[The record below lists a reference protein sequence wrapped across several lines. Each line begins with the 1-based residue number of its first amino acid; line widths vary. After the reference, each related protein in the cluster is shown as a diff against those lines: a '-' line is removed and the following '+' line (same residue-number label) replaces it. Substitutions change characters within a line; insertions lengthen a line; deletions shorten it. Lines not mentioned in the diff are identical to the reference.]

1 MGAMA
6 TTATAPE
13 GKVSAAEAREVA
25 EAARE
30 QEWIAP
36 SFVRDLFLGKFRLD
50 LIHPYPEQDPEE
62 IRRAQPFLDKL
73 ERLLREQVDSD
84 RIDREGE
91 IPEAVIQGLR
101 DLGAFGIKIP
111 REYGGLGLSQLS
123 YMKAIE
129 LVSSIDG
136 SVTALLSAHQS
147 IGVPQPL
154 KLFGTDAQK
163 KKYLPR
169 LAKGAIS
176 AFALT
181 EPGVGSDPAALETT
195 AVPSED
201 GEAWILNGEKLWCTN
216 GTKAELL
223 AVMARTPSLMV
234 NGREKRQI
242 TAFIVETAWPGV
254 EVTHRCHFMGLKAL
268 YNGVMRFTNVR
279 VPNENVLW
287 EVGKGLKLGL
297 ITLNTGRL
305 TLPISS
311 VAAGKRC
318 LEISSQW
325 ASERV
330 QWGRP
335 IGKHDAIAQK
345 IGTMAANTFAMEAV
359 AEMCGA
365 MADRGGYDIR
375 LEAAI
380 AKLYTSE
387 GGWRIIDDTVQIR
400 GGRGYETADSLRA
413 RGEKPVP
420 VERIMRD
427 FRINLIFEGS
437 SEIMHLFIAREAV
450 DKHLQVA
457 GDVVMPG
464 KTLGERLRG
473 LVRAALFYVW
483 WYPSRWLGW
492 GFWPKYT
499 GFGPLAKHL
508 RYVERAARRLARGVF
523 HAMMRFGPKLEYRQ
537 AVLFRLVDVGAE
549 LFAMAATCA
558 RAEWLRKTD
567 PAAGAAA
574 LAWPGWTPL
583 ASRGLDDIQ
592 TEIERRHH
600 EAVARL
606 QQWVRQPSI
615 AAENNGIAEGCD
627 LTMQLLRDA
636 GFTQITKLPSDGVS
650 GIFAT
655 LDAGAPRTLGVYF
668 MYDVK
673 QVDPTEWSSPP
684 WAASL
689 VEKPGVGTVLVGRGA
704 VNQKGPEAAF
714 LAALH
719 AIRGAGRKLPVNL
732 VLVAE
737 GEEEIGSPHFP
748 QVVRRSEVMQALSK
762 CGGITMPSAAQ
773 EPDGEVTINLGAKGI
788 IECELVASGEKWGRG
803 PVKDIHSSLRA
814 AVDSPSFHLVKALDA
829 LVTPD
834 GVDPAIEGWFER
846 VRPLSPAEQKMIDA
860 ASQRLSEETKKKQ
873 YGVRR
878 WVRDVPF
885 RSAWMRLAA
894 QPTVNIEGLV
904 GGYTGQGGKTVLPHR
919 AVAKLDFRLVPDM
932 TVPDCLGKLRA
943 HLAKRGFADVEIN
956 VGGAYPPNTTA
967 ADAPA

>member
-1 MGAMA
+1 M
-6 TTATAPE
+6 TTVEAPRR
-13 GKVSAAEAREVA
+13 KVSAEEARDVA

-30 QEWIAP
+30 QEWAAP
-36 SFVRDLFLGKFRLD
+36 SFVRELFLGNLRMD
-50 LIHPYPEQDPEE
+50 LIHPYPEQDPAEVA
-62 IRRAQPFLDKL
+62 RAKPFLDNL
-73 ERLLREQVDSD
+73 ERFLREKVDSD

-91 IPEAVIQGLR
+91 IPEEVIDELR
-101 DLGAFGIKIP
+101 QLGAFGIKIP

-136 SVTALLSAHQS
+136 SLTALLSAHQS

-154 KLFGTDAQK
+154 KMFGSEAQK
-163 KKYLPR
+163 KKYFPR

-181 EPGVGSDPAALETT
+181 EHGVGSDPAAMETT
-195 AVPSED
+195 AIPSAD
-201 GEAWILNGEKLWCTN
+201 GEGWILNGEKLWCTN

-223 AVMARTPSLMV
+223 VVMARTPSKMV
-234 NGREKRQI
+234 GGKEKKQI
-242 TAFIVETAWPGV
+242 TAFIVETEWPGV
-254 EVTHRCHFMGLKAL
+254 EVIHRCHFMGLKAL
-268 YNGVMRFTNVR
+268 YNGVIRFSNVR
-279 VPNENVLW
+279 VPKENVLW
-287 EVGKGLKLGL
+287 GEGKGLKLAL

-318 LEISSQW
+318 LEIARRW
-325 ASERV
+325 AAERV

-335 IGKHDAIAQK
+335 IGQHDAIAQK
-345 IGTMAANTFAMEAV
+345 LGRMAANTFAMEAV
-359 AEMCGA
+359 AELCGA

-380 AKLYTSE
+380 AKLYNSE

-558 RAEWLRKTD
+558 RAEWLRKSD
-567 PAAGAAA
+567 PAAG
-574 LAWPGWTPL
+574 
-583 ASRGLDDIQ
+583 
-592 TEIERRHH
+592 RR
-600 EAVARL
+600 
-606 QQWVRQPSI
+606 
-615 AAENNGIAEGCD
+615 
-627 LTMQLLRDA
+627 
-636 GFTQITKLPSDGVS
+636 
-650 GIFAT
+650 
-655 LDAGAPRTLGVYF
+655 
-668 MYDVK
+668 
-673 QVDPTEWSSPP
+673 
-684 WAASL
+684 
-689 VEKPGVGTVLVGRGA
+689 
-704 VNQKGPEAAF
+704 
-714 LAALH
+714 
-719 AIRGAGRKLPVNL
+719 
-732 VLVAE
+732 
-737 GEEEIGSPHFP
+737 
-748 QVVRRSEVMQALSK
+748 
-762 CGGITMPSAAQ
+762 
-773 EPDGEVTINLGAKGI
+773 
-788 IECELVASGEKWGRG
+788 
-803 PVKDIHSSLRA
+803 
-814 AVDSPSFHLVKALDA
+814 AVDLADLFCRQARGRVDA
-829 LVTPD
+829 KFR
-834 GVDPAIEGWFER
+834 E
-846 VRPLSPAEQKMIDA
+846 LSRNADTRA
-860 ASQRLSEETKKKQ
+860 
-873 YGVRR
+873 Y
-878 WVRDVPF
+878 
-885 RSAWMRLAA
+885 RLA
-894 QPTVNIEGLV
+894 Q
-904 GGYTGQGGKTVLPHR
+904 QVLQHEHR
-919 AVAKLDFRLVPDM
+919 WLE
-932 TVPDCLGKLRA
+932 
-943 HLAKRGFADVEIN
+943 RGMVELS
-956 VGGAYPPNTTA
+956 
-967 ADAPA
+967 D